1 MKHIYLLIFGI
12 FSLFIEAET
21 FKIATSSGISNGTPN
36 NKVIIWEDIPY
47 ARPPIGEL
55 RWKAPRKIERRLDI
69 IQPKE
74 DNFCI
79 QRNSSFGGA
88 SSFSDELISGV
99 EDCLYLDIFA
109 PIKKSK
115 KLRPVMFWIH
125 GGANTSGLKDLYDFS
140 KLVRKNDVI
149 LVRINYRLGPFGWF
163 THPAIQDLQDGI
175 DKTSNFGTLDIIAA
189 LEWVNENIKLFGGDP
204 NNITIFG
211 ESAGG
216 HNVLSLLVSKKASGL
231 FHKAISMSGYTESIS
246 PQNAYKQ
253 SKESFS
259 SNHASWEIVN
269 RIISNKESQKKQ
281 DDYSNEEIRDL
292 LLGMSAEEFFSYY
305 FDRKN
310 FEEIPLL
317 TNDDIVIPNIGL
329 REALSKEYYVNNVPT
344 LIGSN
349 RDEVKF
355 WLAFSEYLVSVDYS
369 ASSSLF
375 GLPKITIKDRDKY
388 EAFNYYRSS
397 AWKVRGVDE
406 PLKYLENAGNKNLYS
421 YRFDW
426 DDQRRFIVANFKE
439 LFGATHALEIPLLA
453 GDNALVGGPP
463 VSNFIYPRGISKFY
477 VSRNL
482 MKFWTN
488 FAKYGSPGNSTNGIE
503 WRPYFDYDA
512 SKNSYMILDKKNNLK
527 MSSSFTSLK
536 KLTKEL
542 FDDTRLND
550 LEKCV
555 IAYQMFTFVGND
567 YYDENII
574 NYPGTCV
581 RKNSEQFIKEN
592 ASTVEYD

>member
-1 MKHIYLLIFGI
+1 
-12 FSLFIEAET
+12 
-21 FKIATSSGISNGTPN
+21 
-36 NKVIIWEDIPY
+36 
-47 ARPPIGEL
+47 
-55 RWKAPRKIERRLDI
+55 
-69 IQPKE
+69 
-74 DNFCI
+74 
-79 QRNSSFGGA
+79 
-88 SSFSDELISGV
+88 
-99 EDCLYLDIFA
+99 
-109 PIKKSK
+109 
-115 KLRPVMFWIH
+115 
-125 GGANTSGLKDLYDFS
+125 
-140 KLVRKNDVI
+140 
-149 LVRINYRLGPFGWF
+149 
-163 THPAIQDLQDGI
+163 
-175 DKTSNFGTLDIIAA
+175 
-189 LEWVNENIKLFGGDP
+189 
-204 NNITIFG
+204 
-211 ESAGG
+211 
-216 HNVLSLLVSKKASGL
+216 
-231 FHKAISMSGYTESIS
+231 MSGYTESIS

-259 SNHASWEIVN
+259 SSHTSWEIVN

-503 WRPYFDYDA
+503 WRPYIDYDA

-527 MSSSFTSLK
+527 MSSNFTSLK
-536 KLTKEL
+536 ELTKEL
-542 FDDTRLND
+542 YDDTRLND

-574 NYPGTCV
+574 NYPGTCS